1 MPAWAQTVYEP
12 FSSCALIDTYR
23 SLGEKL
29 SSANDAV
36 SILMPMTVNSGRFCN
51 LSAYTAEIN
60 ASPTDQPT
68 AHARPWIAE
77 HSMGFR
83 LTLPPFCLSAFPVSF
98 FILYSISFPFPC
110 RYFVAVVVAIVEL
123 V

>member
-36 SILMPMTVNSGRFCN
+36 SILMPMTVSNSGRFCN

-68 AHARPWIAE
+68 ARARPWIAE

-83 LTLPPFCLSAFPVSF
+83 LTLPPFSPFRFSRF
-98 FILYSISFPFPC
+98 FF
-110 RYFVAVVVAIVEL
+110 YFVLHQFSFSLSIFCRCRRRYR
-123 V
+123 